1 MFVNALANMSEHED
15 LLVKDELV
23 VQNLKIPS
31 NGTVTGLTISHID
44 GLSSA
49 VGGNVDEQAILA
61 SLQGTIDL
69 KADITSIYTQ
79 TEIDGFLATKPNSI
93 DVYTKTQIDS
103 TISGLA
109 TTATVNSQLQDK
121 ADSSTVYTQTQANT
135 LLNAKAD
142 SADVYLKTE
151 VDSAIAGFATTTE
164 LQNKAE
170 TSAVYDRGTIDTKLS
185 DKANSSDVYLK
196 TEVDSAISGFA
207 TTASVTSQL
216 QNKAETSAVY
226 DRGTI
231 DTYLSD
237 KANSADV
244 YLKTEVDSSLALKV
258 NSTDL
263 TTQLAQKASV
273 SALNL
278 KANITDLDLK
288 ADTTDLDTK
297 ADTTSVYTQ
306 SEITNLLAGK
316 VDTDATL
323 VQSENNEIIVPQRG
337 IPYPPKNITIPSGNY
352 GGGSDSSTAWASSWA
367 ISASDFTKVNGLRRK
382 TYGTGSYA
390 LSNMAHENTVY
401 PTVDQRFVELTLPY
415 AVVATGVEAV
425 QADGITVYNSY
436 PEFDSFSPNGW
447 ETFAWDATNS
457 TWVEM
462 NMDNTRIFP
471 DGSPGTLPTTFR
483 EISGN
488 TLSSN
493 KYRVMVCEDRVA
505 ARFDGFRIYSKD
517 ESPPAI
523 PLADVIESLIELNT
537 FH

>member
-69 KADITSIYTQ
+69 KADITSIYNQ
-79 TEIDGFLATKPNSI
+79 TEIDGFLATKPNST

-207 TTASVTSQL
+207 TTASVSSQL

-237 KANSADV
+237 KANSSDV

-258 NSTDL
+258 NSTEL

-278 KANITDLDLK
+278 KANITDLDSKADATDLDAK
-288 ADTTDLDTK
+288 ADTN
-297 ADTTSVYTQ
+297 SVYTQ

-323 VQSENNEIIVPQRG
+323 VQSENNEIIIPQRG
-337 IPYPPKNITIPSGNY
+337 IPYPPKNITFPTHSYIIHNSALSP
-352 GGGSDSSTAWASSWA
+352 TLWAASWTIGA
-367 ISASDFTKVNGLRRK
+367 TDFTNVNGLKRK
-382 TYGTGSYA
+382 VYGVGDYN
-390 LSNMAHENTVY
+390 LSTLHQ
-401 PTVDQRFVELTLPY
+401 PTSEVAFTWVELTLPY
-415 AVVATGVEAV
+415 AVVATGIEAV
-425 QADGITVYNSY
+425 RRTDGATGTSSAYQSWNVSAATN
-436 PEFDSFSPNGW
+436 NGW
-447 ETFAWDATNS
+447 VDL
-457 TWVEM
+457 
-462 NMDNTRIFP
+462 NMDNSVFETAGNP
-471 DGSPGTLPTTFR
+471 AYYPTQFR
-483 EISGN
+483 EITGN
-488 TLSSN
+488 TVSSN
-493 KYRVMVCEDRVA
+493 RYRVFRGADEIGKY
-505 ARFDGFRIYSKD
+505 FDGFRIYSKD

-523 PLADVIESLIELNT
+523 PLGDVIESLIELNT

>member
-69 KADITSIYTQ
+69 KADITSIYNQTQ
-79 TEIDGFLATKPNSI
+79 IDGFLATKPNST

-151 VDSAIAGFATTTE
+151 VDSAI
-164 LQNKAE
+164 
-170 TSAVYDRGTIDTKLS
+170 
-185 DKANSSDVYLK
+185 
-196 TEVDSAISGFA
+196 SGFA

-231 DTYLSD
+231 DTYLLD

-278 KANITDLDLK
+278 KANITDLDSK
-288 ADTTDLDTK
+288 ADATDLDAK

-323 VQSENNEIIVPQRG
+323 VQSENNEIIIPQRG

-352 GGGSDSSTAWASSWA
+352 GGGYDSSTAWASSWA

-390 LSNMAHENTVY
+390 LSNMLHENTSI
-401 PTVDQRFVELTLPY
+401 PTPDRRFVELTLPY
-415 AVVATGVEAV
+415 DVVATGVEAV
-425 QADGITVYNSY
+425 QADGLTNIYKSFPRY
-436 PEFDSFSPNGW
+436 DSISPNGW
-447 ETFAWDATNS
+447 QTFAWDATNS

-462 NMDNTRIFP
+462 SMDNTRIFP

-493 KYRVMVCEDRVA
+493 KYRVMVCEDEVA